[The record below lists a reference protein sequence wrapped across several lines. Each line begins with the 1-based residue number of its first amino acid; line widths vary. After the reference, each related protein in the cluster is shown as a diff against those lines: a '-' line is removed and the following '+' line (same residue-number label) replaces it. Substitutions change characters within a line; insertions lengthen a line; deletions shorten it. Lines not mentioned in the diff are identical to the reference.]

1 MSNRD
6 LIEFIQDNLVAADDT
21 DVIRDDTPLI
31 EKGIVDSMGLMQ
43 IMGFV
48 EERTGVRIPDDD
60 VHPTNFATV
69 TAITRLVERLRNR

>member
-1 MSNRD
+1 MLNRD
-6 LIEFIQDNLVAADDT
+6 LIEFIQDNLVAADDA
-21 DVIRDDTPLI
+21 DVVREDTPLI

-60 VHPTNFATV
+60 VRPANFATV
-69 TAITRLVERLRNR
+69 TAITSLVERLRTR

>member
-1 MSNRD
+1 MLKRE
-6 LIEFIQDNLVAADDT
+6 LIEFIQENLVAADDGER
-21 DVIRDDTPLI
+21 VSEDTPLI

-60 VHPTNFATV
+60 VRPANFATV
-69 TAITRLVERLRNR
+69 ASISELVDRLKQR